1 MNRMVLNADVLLLVF
16 SLAHKQ
22 TKLALMS
29 TCQVLYREGGR
40 QFLKSENVGLG
51 RENRLKSFLRFIDAD
66 GGSRMRSLGRLT
78 LDINLSLSLS
88 VAKRFRKMLERLGPI
103 SRLTDLTILCLEPL
117 LSSHPPLAKAI
128 AGLTSLKDV
137 DFQDVGKLSLKML
150 KSMKSELETADIGFE
165 RSKGDTSEDF
175 IMSLAQYSSSLRC
188 LSVRGDT
195 GYTEDPQDGDPQY
208 PHVSDLTLDE
218 PESHITWHYTRAFPN
233 LKKLSVVTM
242 NHGLYDADEDFR
254 AENVAQLR
262 RHGCWESLDSF
273 DGAVIML
280 WMLGLSCPVSELSL
294 EADCSITPEIF
305 RTCLLPTRATRLSIS
320 IFQFSLFLDEQFT
333 QAFEEGCAA
342 TLKVLELDLEICPD
356 EYMLEGYDLDL
367 GEVLVSRRFGNL
379 DISRLELTTH
389 FTLFSFLGRGDRH
402 AVLVFNASVSQSR
415 APFRGPFHAW

>member
-88 VAKRFRKMLERLGPI
+88 VAKRFRKLLERLGPV

-117 LSSHPPLAKAI
+117 LSSHPSLAKAI

-137 DFQDVGKLSLKML
+137 DFQHVGKLSLKML

-165 RSKGDTSEDF
+165 RSKGDRDTSEDF
-175 IMSLAQYSSSLRC
+175 IISLAQYSSSLRC
-188 LSVRGDT
+188 LAVRGDT
-195 GYTEDPQDGDPQY
+195 GYNEDPRDDDPRY

-242 NHGLYDADEDFR
+242 NHGLYDPDEAFR

-294 EADCSITPEIF
+294 EGDCRITPDIF
-305 RTCLLPTRATRLSIS
+305 RTCLVPTRATRLRIS
-320 IFQFSLFLDEQFT
+320 IFQFSLFLDEEFI

-342 TLKVLELDLEICPD
+342 TLKVLELDLQIYPD
-356 EYMLEGYDLDL
+356 EYRLEGYDLDL
-367 GEVLVSRRFGNL
+367 GEVLVSRRAAK
-379 DISRLELTTH
+379 SRH
-389 FTLFSFLGRGDRH
+389 
-402 AVLVFNASVSQSR
+402 
-415 APFRGPFHAW
+415 